1 VLPAG
6 NGKVRRPSAQELAHG
21 ADESDPDPTTGN
33 IADPYGTRADAE
45 NDPLYQAAY
54 GLQGKLP
61 DEAQPPE
68 KNR

>member
-1 VLPAG
+1 LPAG
-6 NGKVRRPSAQELAHG
+6 NGEVCRPSAQELAHG

-33 IADPYGTRADAE
+33 RADPYGTRAEAE

-54 GLQGKLP
+54 AACKDKLP